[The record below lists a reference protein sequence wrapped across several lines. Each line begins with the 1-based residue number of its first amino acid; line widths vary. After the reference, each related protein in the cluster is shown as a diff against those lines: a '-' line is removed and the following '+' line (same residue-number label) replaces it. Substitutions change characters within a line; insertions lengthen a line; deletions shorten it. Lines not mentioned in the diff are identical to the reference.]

1 MEPWPADRTNRSR
14 SGHVGLAGL
23 CFRNRGQS
31 AYAIAA
37 APIGRPGWPELA
49 FWTASA
55 ERKRMVLIDTVSRE
69 DAGIGLAKARVRRV
83 EVSVPPAKRWP
94 TRCLREVR
102 AAPRRRAAHVVRR
115 PPTRARRAG
124 GIPHPPPSR
133 DFRQGAWVRGVREL
147 RLDG

>member
-14 SGHVGLAGL
+14 SGHVGLVGL
-23 CFRNRGQS
+23 CFRNRVQS

-69 DAGIGLAKARVRRV
+69 DAGIGLAKARGPRV
-83 EVSVPPAKRWP
+83 EVSVPSAKRRPVPCWP
-94 TRCLREVR
+94 AVL
-102 AAPRRRAAHVVRR
+102 AAPS
-115 PPTRARRAG
+115 
-124 GIPHPPPSR
+124 SR
-133 DFRQGAWVRGVREL
+133 
-147 RLDG
+147 